1 MTRYM
6 ALKQWIRETIKS
18 RYGSEP
24 TINPLIPSQ
33 DTNVTQHL
41 VYDEVHHDY
50 LLQHC
55 SLDTMC
61 PTLVD
66 FCLHDCSIACVPAC
80 LNALLD

>member
-1 MTRYM
+1 MTRYI

-41 VYDEVHHDY
+41 VYDDVHHDY
-50 LLQHC
+50 HATSNRCKIINTTTAIVCNVPPDDITAMLL
-55 SLDTMC
+55 T
-61 PTLVD
+61 
-66 FCLHDCSIACVPAC
+66 I
-80 LNALLD
+80 